1 VSENLQLAA
10 IEIVALVFRERD
22 DKENEVL
29 RSDVLIDDAGAA
41 PRAPTFGGSAQF
53 TETAAAGNQVAQMRM
68 RDEKHLQIQDVRFGQ
83 KTGDGFL
90 KGRESDEFHRAM
102 VRHWRS
108 VSRGRE
114 RQLFQSEKS
123 PLSWHRASGLRSSN
137 FAQGWVGADDLS
149 ASRPEKT
156 KELDQTLT
164 AFLAQVKATTVQTK
178 IGKDERGVRR

>member
-68 RDEKHLQIQDVRFGQ
+68 RDEKHLQIQDVRFGK

-90 KGRESDEFHRAM
+90 KGRESDEFHRAR

-114 RQLFQSEKS
+114 RQLFQSEKIPAELAQS
-123 PLSWHRASGLRSSN
+123 ERAAQLKFRARLGWGRRPLREQAGEDQGAGPDADCVSRAGESDD
-137 FAQGWVGADDLS
+137 GADED
-149 ASRPEKT
+149 R
-156 KELDQTLT
+156 
-164 AFLAQVKATTVQTK
+164 
-178 IGKDERGVRR
+178 

>member
-1 VSENLQLAA
+1 MSENLQLAA

-22 DKENEVL
+22 DKENEML
-29 RSDVLIDDAGAA
+29 RSDVIIDDAGAA

-90 KGRESDEFHRAM
+90 KGRESDEFHPAR

-114 RQLFQSEKS
+114 RHLFQSEKS
-123 PLSWHRASGLRSSN
+123 PLSGHRASGLRSSD
-137 FAQGWVGADDLS
+137 FTQGWVGAHDLS
-149 ASRPEKT
+149 GKRSEKT
-156 KELDQTLT
+156 KELDQALT
-164 AFLAQVKATTVQTK
+164 AFLTEVKATTVQTK
-178 IGKDERGVRR
+178 IGKDE